1 MERTEERVAAVEGE
15 YLARLKALWSAAW
28 PAGMPREPRYPHGEI
43 PLSEYLRIWARV
55 QPEKPAYIFYGRE
68 LSYGELDELSDR
80 FAALLVSLG
89 VRKGDPVAVFLPNC
103 PQFAIVFFGILKLG
117 AIHVPVN
124 PLFRE
129 AELAYE
135 LNDTG
140 ATIILALDS
149 LMPLV
154 RAVQAETK
162 LRSVLVT
169 SLADMLPPEP
179 TLPLPEQL
187 KQPRI
192 PCADATDLL
201 PALAALPTPRA
212 LSPADLDGVAA
223 LNYTGGTTGMPK
235 GCVHTQRD
243 MIYTA
248 GTSLATSFALGPED
262 VVLNFVPVFWIAGED
277 LALILPI
284 VAGSTTVLLARWDPI
299 ALMKAV
305 EHYRVTF
312 AYLLVDNAVEIMEH
326 PDAKSFDLTSLDK
339 VRVSSFVKKL
349 NPDFRARWRALTG
362 STLIEAAW
370 GMTETHTMDTFSV
383 GFQEND
389 YDLNSEPV
397 FVGLPMPG
405 TEFKICDFET
415 GALVPLGDE
424 GELCVRS
431 PSLLKGYWNKPEA
444 SATALRGG
452 WLHTG
457 DIGRIDLEGFIHFLG
472 RRKEM
477 LKVRGMSVFPAEIEA
492 LLGQHPAVL
501 GSGVIGRPDPDKGQ
515 VPVAFLR
522 VKSVDGAA
530 PSQDEIAAWCRTR
543 MATYKVPE
551 IRIVGNL
558 PMTATGKVKK
568 EELQEML

>member
-1 MERTEERVAAVEGE
+1 MAAEEGP
-15 YLARLKALWSAAW
+15 YLDRLKSLWSAAW
-28 PAGMPREPRYPHGEI
+28 PSGMPREPRYPHGEI
-43 PLSEYLRIWARV
+43 TLTEYLRVWAGL

-68 LSYGELDELSDR
+68 MSYRELDGLSDR
-80 FAALLVSLG
+80 FAAMLKSLG
-89 VRKGDPVAVFLPNC
+89 IGKGDPVAVFLPNC
-103 PQFAIVFFGILKLG
+103 PQFAIAFFGILKLG
-117 AIHVPVN
+117 AVHVPVN

-140 ATIILALDS
+140 ATVILALDS

-154 RAVQAETK
+154 RAVQGGTK

-169 SLADMLPPEP
+169 AFADMLPAAP

-187 KQPRI
+187 TKLRI
-192 PCADATDLL
+192 PCPDATDLL
-201 PALAALPTPRA
+201 PALLALPQPSA
-212 LSPADLDGVAA
+212 LPPADLDAAAA

-248 GTSLATSFALGPED
+248 GTSLATSFALSPDD
-262 VVLNFVPVFWIAGED
+262 VVLCFVPVFWIAGED

-284 VAGSTTVLLARWDPI
+284 VAGCPTVLLARWDP
-299 ALMKAV
+299 AAVLKAV
-305 EHYRVTF
+305 ECYRVSC
-312 AYLLVDNAVEIMEH
+312 AYLLVDNAVELLEH
-326 PDAKSFDLTSLDK
+326 PSAGGFDLTSLDK

-349 NPDFRARWRALTG
+349 NPDVRARWRALTG

-383 GFQEND
+383 GFQEGD
-389 YDLNSEPV
+389 YDLHSEPV

-405 TEFKICDFET
+405 TEFKICDFDT
-415 GALVPLGDE
+415 GALRPLGQE
-424 GELCVRS
+424 GELCVRT
-431 PSLLKGYWNKPEA
+431 PSLLKGYWNKPDE
-444 SATALRGG
+444 SAAALRDG

-457 DIGRIDLEGFIHFLG
+457 DIGRIDEEGFVHFLG

-515 VPVAFLR
+515 VPVAFVHVR
-522 VKSVDGAA
+522 PIDGTA
-530 PSQDEIAAWCRTR
+530 PGRDEMAAWCRTR
-543 MATYKVPE
+543 MAAYKVPE
-551 IRIVGNL
+551 IRIVDGL
-558 PMTATGKVKK
+558 P
-568 EELQEML
+568 